1 MISIIDYGV
10 GNLRSVQRA
19 VEACGYNASIVTTP
33 KEAVNAS
40 LIIVPGQGAAGT
52 AMRNLRER
60 GLDDVIRHHV
70 RTKPYMGICLGF
82 QLLYDYSEEDGGQDC
97 LGILPGHV
105 AKLPDMPDLKIPQM
119 GWNQLHV
126 KHDAKGFFAGLSDP
140 IYAYFANSYVVLPED
155 GTQTCTE
162 TVYGIPFASSIQTET
177 IFACQFHPEK
187 SSSVGLGVLQKFLD
201 SHRGLLSVS
210 DSNVNLNHA

>member
-19 VEACGYNASIVTTP
+19 VAACGYRASIVTTHEDAA
-33 KEAVNAS
+33 KAS
-40 LIIVPGQGAAGT
+40 LLIVPGQGAAGT

-60 GLDDVIRHHV
+60 GLDDVIRNHA

-105 AKLPDMPDLKIPQM
+105 AKLPDMPDIKIPQM
-119 GWNQLHV
+119 GWNRLHV
-126 KHDAKGFFAGLSDP
+126 KHDPKGFFSGLSDP
-140 IYAYFANSYVVLPED
+140 IYAYFANSYVVIPAD
-155 GTQTCTE
+155 SAQTCTE
-162 TVYGIPFASSIQTET
+162 TVYGIPFASSVQTET

-187 SSSVGLGVLQKFLD
+187 SSTVGLGVLQKFLD
-201 SHRGLLSVS
+201 SHRELLSAA
-210 DSNVNLNHA
+210 DSSVRLGHA